1 MYAVNWWF
9 YIKLIIYYFSEK
21 YDYVGRL
28 LKPGEAPNNY
38 SDEEEE
44 ATSTETSEKPKDEWI
59 FCVAWFKK
67 YCTYRYARLFTDY
80 SHY

>member
-1 MYAVNWWF
+1 MYAVLVLTNGF
-9 YIKLIIYYFSEK
+9 YTKFSNLIFLEK

-44 ATSTETSEKPKDEWI
+44 ATSTETSEKLKDE
-59 FCVAWFKK
+59 
-67 YCTYRYARLFTDY
+67 
-80 SHY
+80 

>member
-1 MYAVNWWF
+1 MYAVLVLTNGF
-9 YIKLIIYYFSEK
+9 YTKFNNLIFLEK

-44 ATSTETSEKPKDEWI
+44 ATSTETSEKLKDE
-59 FCVAWFKK
+59 
-67 YCTYRYARLFTDY
+67 
-80 SHY
+80 